1 MQVLAGLVQ
10 NLFNNRQENG
20 LNAPKK
26 AVPDAALQNAGGQPV
41 DLAGGDA
48 GGEPEQQRQ
57 QPAVERAGHKA
68 QRQTQQPVGAAHQ
81 RDGD

>member
-1 MQVLAGLVQ
+1 MEQKRVE
-10 NLFNNRQENG
+10 RT
-20 LNAPKK
+20 KK
-26 AVPDAALQNAGGQPV
+26 AVPDAVLQNAGGQPV

-68 QRQTQQPVGAAHQ
+68 QHQTQQPCLLYTSDAA
-81 RDGD
+81 DE